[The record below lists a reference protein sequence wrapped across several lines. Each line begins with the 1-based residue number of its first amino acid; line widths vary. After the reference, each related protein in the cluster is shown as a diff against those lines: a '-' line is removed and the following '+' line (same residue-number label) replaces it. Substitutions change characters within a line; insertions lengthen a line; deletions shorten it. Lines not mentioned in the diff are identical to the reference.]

1 MVDFKG
7 AVRRV
12 VTGRAPWTYLYLVLI
27 PFINWCFEH
36 VPTYPLPGHGDWNPM
51 TVVTGLVL
59 VVRDFAQREIG
70 HYIFAFLAVGLVL
83 SIYTSD
89 PTIALASA
97 CAFAISET
105 IDWALFTFAKLPLSK
120 RVFVSAGISGP
131 IDAAVFLWIA
141 SYSIPGIF
149 NWWSLMAS
157 VVSRFLGCLVV
168 YLLMKHREKKAALAT
183 TAS

>member
-1 MVDFKG
+1 MNLKAAAQKVIY
-7 AVRRV
+7 
-12 VTGRAPWTYLYLVLI
+12 GRTPWTYLYLFLI

-36 VPTYPLPGHGDWNPM
+36 VPTVILPAGGDWNPM
-51 TVVTGLVL
+51 TIVTGLVL

-70 HYIFAFLAVGLVL
+70 HWIFVFLGIGLLL
-83 SIYTSD
+83 SIVTSD
-89 PTIALASA
+89 PTIAFASA
-97 CAFAISET
+97 CAFAVSET
-105 IDWALFTFAKLPLSK
+105 IDWGLFTYAKMPLSK

-149 NWWSLMAS
+149 NIWSLLAS

-168 YLLMKHREKKAALAT
+168 YLLMKHREKTAAVA
-183 TAS
+183 A